1 MNQLKKVLRHL
12 TNAPIAVALA
22 FLLVGAPAAPV
33 TQGVPSSGVAY
44 AMPPEAP
51 PPGTCN
57 GGRDDP
63 PECYQTGWVAVLLQ
77 VIVGIIGTI
86 AATLGII
93 DSCTDGYCGDK
104 IDEVQEH
111 FDDQTR
117 DMVDFVRSYCLQ
129 NRADPVCCRLPPL
142 SL

>member
-1 MNQLKKVLRHL
+1 MKKLLRHL
-12 TNAPIAVALA
+12 TNAPVAVALA

-51 PPGTCN
+51 PGTCN
-57 GGRDDP
+57 GDRSDP
-63 PECYQTGWVAVLLQ
+63 PECYQTGWFVWVLQ

-93 DSCTDGYCGDK
+93 DSCTDGFCGDK
-104 IDEVQEH
+104 IDQVRDHLSDQEREDLYLVRWYCMQNPEVP
-111 FDDQTR
+111 
-117 DMVDFVRSYCLQ
+117 
-129 NRADPVCCRLPPL
+129 ACCRVPPL
-142 SL
+142 TL